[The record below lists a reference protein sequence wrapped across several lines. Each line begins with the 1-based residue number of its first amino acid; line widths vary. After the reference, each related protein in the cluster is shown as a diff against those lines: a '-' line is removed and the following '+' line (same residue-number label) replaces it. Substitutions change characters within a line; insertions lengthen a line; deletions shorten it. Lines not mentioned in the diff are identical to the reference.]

1 MKCGRIGGC
10 DGIFPGCHWPH
21 ERDAGGVIDLDA
33 NATSALLP
41 EVVDAMLPWLRDGH
55 ANPSGAYRE
64 AKRARAAIDRAREQ
78 VAALIGGDASEI
90 VFTGGG
96 TESVNTALHSLDRL
110 AGGGNAVVSA
120 IEHSAVLR
128 CAEAMERGLSLAPV
142 NVGGSLEI
150 DAFVEHLRGA
160 AFVSVMMA
168 NNETGVI
175 QPVSEIFQLAK
186 AHGLPTHSD
195 AIQATG
201 KIDIDVKALDV
212 DMLSISAHKFHG
224 PKGVGVLYVRRG
236 LAFEPL
242 LRGGG
247 QESGRR
253 SGTENTAGIV
263 GMGVAAELAAKYLR
277 EDGATSISAMRDAFE
292 AKVLG
297 GLTGVTRNGDITRR
311 LPNTSHLSF
320 AGCEA
325 AGLLIL
331 LDDKNV
337 ACSAGSACMTGSQR
351 PSHVQLAMGIPEAQ
365 AKSSLRFSFSRFNTM
380 DDAHVAADA
389 VISAVG
395 RLRRIQGDGVG
406 PVVVYSP

>member
-10 DGIFPGCHWPH
+10 DAIFPGCHWPH

-33 NATSALLP
+33 NATTALLP

-78 VAALIGGDASEI
+78 VAALIGGDASEV

-110 AGGGNAVVSA
+110 AGSGNVVVSS

-128 CAEAMERGLSLAPV
+128 CVEAMARGVSRMPV
-142 NVGGSLEI
+142 NVGGVLEM
-150 DAFVEHLRGA
+150 DAIAEQLEVA

-175 QPVSEIFQLAK
+175 QPVSEFFQMAK
-186 AHGLPTHSD
+186 AAGLPTHCD
-195 AIQATG
+195 AIQAAG
-201 KIDIDVKALDV
+201 KIAIDVKVLGV

-224 PKGVGVLYVRRG
+224 PKGVGALYVRGG

-263 GMGVAAELAAKYLR
+263 GMGVAAELALKHLR
-277 EDGATSISAMRDAFE
+277 EDGAVSISAMRDAFE

-297 GLTGVTRNGDITRR
+297 ELAGVTRNGDTTRR

-320 AGCEA
+320 ASCEA

-331 LDDKNV
+331 LDEKNI

-351 PSHVQLAMGIPEAQ
+351 PSHVQLAMAIPEAQ

-380 DDAHVAADA
+380 NDALMAADA
-389 VISAVG
+389 VIAAVWL
-395 RLRRIQGDGVG
+395 LRRVQGDGVG

>member
-1 MKCGRIGGC
+1 M
-10 DGIFPGCHWPH
+10 
-21 ERDAGGVIDLDA
+21 IDLDA
-33 NATSALLP
+33 NATTALLP

-55 ANPSGAYRE
+55 ANPSGAHCE

-78 VAALIGGDASEI
+78 VAALIGADADEI

-96 TESVNTALHSLDRL
+96 TESVNTALHSMDKL
-110 AGGGNAVVSA
+110 AGDGNAVVSS

-128 CAEAMERGLSLAPV
+128 CVEAMARGLSLAPV
-142 NVGGSLEI
+142 NVGGSLEMNAI
-150 DAFVEHLRGA
+150 AEHLQDA

-175 QPVSEIFQLAK
+175 QPVSEIYQKAK

-195 AIQATG
+195 AIQAAG
-201 KIDIDVKALDV
+201 KVAIDVKALGV

-224 PKGVGVLYVRRG
+224 PKGVGALYVRSG

-263 GMGVAAELAAKYLR
+263 GMGMSAELAAKHLR
-277 EDGATSISAMRDAFE
+277 DGGAVSIAAMRDAFE
-292 AKVLG
+292 AKILD
-297 GLTGVTRNGDITRR
+297 GLAGVTLNGDTTRR
-311 LPNTSHLSF
+311 LPNTTHLSF
-320 AGCEA
+320 TGCEA

-331 LDDKNV
+331 LDEKNV

-351 PSHVQLAMGIPEAQ
+351 PSHVQLAMGISEVQ
-365 AKSSLRFSFSRFNTM
+365 AKSSLRFSFSRLNTM
-380 DDAHVAADA
+380 DDALAAADA
-389 VISAVG
+389 VIAAVE
-395 RLRRIQGDGVG
+395 RLRRVQGDGVG

>member
-1 MKCGRIGGC
+1 M
-10 DGIFPGCHWPH
+10 
-21 ERDAGGVIDLDA
+21 IDLDA

-78 VAALIGGDASEI
+78 VAALIGCDASEI

-110 AGGGNAVVSA
+110 AGGGNAVVSS

-128 CAEAMERGLSLAPV
+128 CVEAMARGVLLMPV
-142 NVGGSLEI
+142 NVGGVIEMDTFAEQLK
-150 DAFVEHLRGA
+150 VA

-175 QPVSEIFQLAK
+175 QPVSEFFQLAK
-186 AHGLPTHSD
+186 AAGLPTHSD
-195 AIQATG
+195 AIQAAG
-201 KIDIDVKALDV
+201 KIAIDVKALSV

-224 PKGVGVLYVRRG
+224 PKGVGALYVRSG

-263 GMGVAAELAAKYLR
+263 GMGVAAEHALKQRDEGAA
-277 EDGATSISAMRDAFE
+277 SISAMRDAFE
-292 AKVLG
+292 AKILG
-297 GLTGVTRNGDITRR
+297 GLADVTRNGDTTRR
-311 LPNTSHLSF
+311 LPNTCHLSF

-331 LDDKNV
+331 LDEKNI

>member
-1 MKCGRIGGC
+1 MPSGGFE
-10 DGIFPGCHWPH
+10 GIFPGCHRPE

-33 NATSALLP
+33 NATTALLP
-41 EVVDAMLPWLRDGH
+41 EVVDSMLPWLRGGH
-55 ANPSGAYRE
+55 ANPSGAHRE

-78 VAALIGGDASEI
+78 VAALVSADPDEI

-96 TESVNTALHSLDRL
+96 TESVNTALHSMDRL
-110 AGGGNAVVSA
+110 AGGGNALVSA

-128 CAEAMERGLSLAPV
+128 CVEAMERGVLLAPV
-142 NVGGSLEI
+142 NVGGSVQLERLA
-150 DAFVEHLRGA
+150 DLLKSA

-175 QPVSEIFQLAK
+175 QETEEIFQQAK
-186 AHGLPTHSD
+186 AMGLPTHSD
-195 AIQATG
+195 AIQAAG
-201 KIDIDVKALDV
+201 KIVIDVKALGV

-224 PKGVGVLYVRRG
+224 PKGVGALYVRRG

-247 QESGRR
+247 QENGRR

-263 GMGVAAELAAKYLR
+263 GMGVAAELAAKHLSN
-277 EDGATSISAMRDAFE
+277 GGTASVAAMRDAFE

-297 GLTGVTRNGDITRR
+297 VLPGVTLNGDTARR

-320 AGCEA
+320 DGCEA

-331 LDDKNV
+331 LDEKNV

-351 PSHVQLAMGIPEAQ
+351 PSHVQLAMGIPEAL
-365 AKSSLRFSFSRFNTM
+365 AKSSLRFSFSRLNTM
-380 DDAHVAADA
+380 DEALAAGDA
-389 VISAVG
+389 VIAAVE
-395 RLRRIQGDGVG
+395 RLRRVQGDRVG
-406 PVVVYSP
+406 PVAVYSP

>member
-1 MKCGRIGGC
+1 MPSGGC
-10 DGIFPGCHWPH
+10 EGIFPGCHRPE

-33 NATSALLP
+33 NATTALLP
-41 EVVDAMLPWLRDGH
+41 EVVDSMLPWLRGGH
-55 ANPSGAYRE
+55 ANPSGAHRE

-78 VAALIGGDASEI
+78 VAALIGADPDEI

-96 TESVNTALHSLDRL
+96 TESVNTALHSMDRL
-110 AGGGNAVVSA
+110 AGGGNALVSA

-128 CAEAMERGLSLAPV
+128 CVEAMERGVLLAPV
-142 NVGGSLEI
+142 HVGGSVQLERLA
-150 DAFVEHLRGA
+150 DLLKSA

-175 QPVSEIFQLAK
+175 QETEEIFQQAK
-186 AHGLPTHSD
+186 AMGLPTHSD
-195 AIQATG
+195 AIQAAG
-201 KIDIDVKALDV
+201 KIVIDVKALGV

-224 PKGVGVLYVRRG
+224 PKGVGALYVRRG

-247 QESGRR
+247 QENGRR

-263 GMGVAAELAAKYLR
+263 GMGVAAELAAKHLSN
-277 EDGATSISAMRDAFE
+277 GGMTSVAAMRDAFE

-297 GLTGVTRNGDITRR
+297 VLPGVTLNGDTARR

-320 AGCEA
+320 DGCEA

-331 LDDKNV
+331 LDEKNV

-351 PSHVQLAMGIPEAQ
+351 PSHVQLAMGIPEAL
-365 AKSSLRFSFSRFNTM
+365 AKSSLRFSFSRLNTM
-380 DDAHVAADA
+380 DEALAAGDA
-389 VISAVG
+389 VIAAVE
-395 RLRRIQGDGVG
+395 RLRRVQGDGVG
-406 PVVVYSP
+406 PVAVYSP